1 VEEEEE
7 EEGNLLSKGP
17 SNVYREMDEIDEVLQ
32 ARYLEFLEQEFE
44 TNLLQVNDTMNETEK
59 SEILLMREYND
70 LLNKR
75 VELLVHS
82 LKAK

>member
-1 VEEEEE
+1 MDYPSGEPHTWSGWGSVIIVEEEEE

-44 TNLLQVNDTMNETEK
+44 TNLL
-59 SEILLMREYND
+59 
-70 LLNKR
+70 
-75 VELLVHS
+75 
-82 LKAK
+82 